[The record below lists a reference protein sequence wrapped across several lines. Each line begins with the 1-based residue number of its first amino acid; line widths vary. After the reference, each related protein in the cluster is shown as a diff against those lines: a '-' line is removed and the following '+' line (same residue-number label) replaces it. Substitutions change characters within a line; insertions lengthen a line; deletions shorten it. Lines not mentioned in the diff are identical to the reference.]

1 MDTMIQTAIK
11 QLRQG
16 KIYILPEHW
25 YWKQLTDIAATGC
38 IDRRTVDSNN
48 KQLYRAKT
56 IIGRKENKIV
66 INSILLCD
74 NSSLFGDYRI
84 ITSIK
89 TPDCTLKT
97 GVDMRMCKLCL
108 EAANSA
114 KTRFCP
120 IESLAIWLIEA
131 LNATKCKAFKR
142 YLGLYI
148 TILEWAD
155 RYAQDSKD
163 VAQRIECSIPL

>member
-1 MDTMIQTAIK
+1 MDTVIQAAIE

-48 KQLYRAKT
+48 KQLCRART
-56 IIGRKENKIV
+56 IIGRKENRIV
-66 INSILLCD
+66 VNSILVCD
-74 NSSLFGDYRI
+74 NSSLLGDYRI

-97 GVDMRMCKLCL
+97 GV
-108 EAANSA
+108 
-114 KTRFCP
+114 
-120 IESLAIWLIEA
+120 ESLTIWLIEA
-131 LNATKCKAFKR
+131 LNATKRKAFKR
-142 YLGLYI
+142 YLGLYM

-155 RYAQDSKD
+155 QNAQDSKD

>member
-38 IDRRTVDSNN
+38 IDRRTVSGNN
-48 KQLYRAKT
+48 KQLYRART
-56 IIGRKENKIV
+56 IIGRKENRIV

-114 KTRFCP
+114 KTRFRP
-120 IESLAIWLIEA
+120 IELLARWLIEA
-131 LNATKCKAFKR
+131 LNMSERKAFKR
-142 YLGLYI
+142 YLGRYI
-148 TILEWAD
+148 AILGWAD
-155 RYAQDSKD
+155 QNAQDSKD

>member
-38 IDRRTVDSNN
+38 IDRRTVSGNN
-48 KQLYRAKT
+48 KQLYRART
-56 IIGRKENKIV
+56 IIGRKENRIV

-114 KTRFCP
+114 KTRFRP
-120 IESLAIWLIEA
+120 IELLARWLIEA
-131 LNATKCKAFKR
+131 LNMSERKAFKR

-148 TILEWAD
+148 AILEWANQN
-155 RYAQDSKD
+155 AQDSKD
-163 VAQRIECSIPL
+163 VAQRIECSMPL